1 MMLINRKKY
10 MDKLNYYKGTEAIKI
25 ITGMRRCGKSTL
37 LQLFKDELIDTGVKK
52 DNIIFMNFES
62 MKNKEYTNSVELYNY
77 LSNHIKT
84 DEVTYIML
92 DEIQNV
98 SNWEETINSLKVDY
112 VENVDIYITGS
123 NAYLLSSELSTLL
136 SGRYVE
142 IKMLPLSFKE
152 FLDFYKQYYPKNNL
166 STEDKFQ
173 EYLYYGSS
181 PLFFKYEKSDNYFKD
196 VLEGIYNTILIK
208 DVVQRNN
215 IKNTVLL
222 ENLIHFLLDNIG
234 NIISSKAIV
243 KYLKSEYIKT
253 TPTTILEYL
262 KALNNAYLLY
272 AVRRYDIKGKR
283 YLKTLEKE
291 YVVDIG
297 LRNAILGSRNVDMG
311 HVLENI
317 VYFELLYKGYNVT
330 IGNNKDYEIDFI
342 AVDHNDK
349 KYYQVT
355 QSISDEKTL
364 EQECKALESIT
375 DNYDKIILS
384 MDKTF
389 VLDRNGIKFQNIID
403 FLLE

>member
-234 NIISSKAIV
+234 NIISSKVIV

>member
-297 LRNAILGSRNVDMG
+297 LRNAILGSRNVDIG